1 MAARIRKDDQVIVI
15 SGKDRGKTGK
25 VLEVLPKKNRVV
37 VEGVNIVK
45 RHTRARPPDEPGGV
59 IEKPA
64 AMDLSNVALIDPED
78 RRPVRVRHSEIKGNK
93 VRVSARTGHTFDN
106 D

>member
-1 MAARIRKDDQVIVI
+1 MARIKKGDQVVVI
-15 SGKDRGKTGK
+15 SGKDKGKTGR
-25 VLEVLPKKNRVV
+25 VLEVLPKKNRVI

-45 RHTRARPPDEPGGV
+45 RHTKARPPEEPGGV
-59 IEKPA
+59 IERPA

-78 RRPVRVRHSEIKGNK
+78 RRPTRVRYGELRGKK
-93 VRVSARTGHTFDN
+93 VRLSARSGHTIDN